1 MGSNNRNGA
10 EMKKVVF
17 PDRGLITV
25 SGEDRIGFL
34 QGLVSADVS
43 KTLNGQAVW
52 SALLTPQGKYMFD
65 FFIVPEGEKLILDC
79 VHDRM
84 MELGQTLRRHV
95 LRSKVQLGIDERF
108 VEGYFGGDAYEHFGL
123 TEDSREAVSQDGRVA
138 FVDPRLAGL
147 GVRVL
152 VSEKSEEDPA
162 ARRLYEKVRIANA
175 IPDSTRDMIPGKS
188 LLLECGFDELGGVDW
203 KKGCYMG
210 QELTARTKYRGLV
223 KKRLLPVYYEGGA
236 IRHGEFIKSG
246 EKEVGE
252 VMSAVEGC
260 ALALVRLDRYF
271 DAVESDDRLQCSDK
285 EVRILIPEWIRTGI
299 EGRAV

>member
-1 MGSNNRNGA
+1 MGSDNWNGA
-10 EMKKVVF
+10 DMKKVVF

-34 QGLVSADVS
+34 QGLVSADVRKAS
-43 KTLNGQAVW
+43 DGQAVW

-65 FFIVPEGEKLILDC
+65 FFIVPEGERLLLEC
-79 VHDRM
+79 ARDRM

-108 VEGYFGGDAYEHFGL
+108 VEGYFGGDAYERFGL
-123 TEDSREAVSQDGRVA
+123 TEDSREVVSQDGRLA
-138 FVDPRLAGL
+138 FVDPRFAGL
-147 GVRVL
+147 GVRAFVP
-152 VSEKSEEDPA
+152 EKSEEDPS
-162 ARRLYEKVRIANA
+162 ARLLYEKLRIANA
-175 IPDSTRDMIPGKS
+175 IPDSTKDMIPGKS
-188 LLLECGFDELGGVDW
+188 LLLECGFDELDGVDW

-210 QELTARTKYRGLV
+210 QELTARTKYRGLI
-223 KKRLLPVYYEGGA
+223 KKRLLPVFYEGDA
-236 IRHGEFIKSG
+236 IRHGEFVKSG

-260 ALALVRLDRYF
+260 ALALVRLDSYF
-271 DAVESDDRLQCSDK
+271 ATVENDDRLQCADK

-299 EGRAV
+299 EGRAA